1 MSEVNSYI
9 ITKEA
14 WHDAITRSRRLQDEY
29 GVSLDPALVLMVPDP
44 LLIIIGQNERIFQ
57 TSGATEFIARPI
69 KFMVENKNYI
79 KVRYKNGVEAYVKVN
94 GSTTQQRIKEVL
106 RISRAYH
113 YVVLNGGKW
122 IVKKIYDIER
132 DVEAAKKVINE
143 YGTRKAVAMAMGLNE
158 DGFKAYW
165 PRAVTLINRGHYLE
179 LSQPGTGKTT
189 FSYYISR
196 MLGGTVM
203 NEDPTE
209 AFLVGD
215 MRDNSF
221 GVVYTSNIIIF
232 DEIDKW
238 KIRTVRT
245 YNLLLTGL
253 ENCEWVRTAGK
264 GMQINK
270 CITFAAF
277 GNTVPEDTSRSSIV
291 KLLDEKLK
299 IHAKPLVDR
308 ITVHAIEMPRFHV
321 DYLGDMLKP
330 AVVRGLSYLMT
341 LDAENEFKEMQ
352 KQYDARTAWAMAV
365 IKTLLTYVKED
376 MPTEDDIKAVYHFGA
391 HAVSI

>member
-1 MSEVNSYI
+1 MSEVNNYI

-14 WHDAITRSRRLQDEY
+14 WHDAITKSRRLQDEY
-29 GVSLDPALVLMVPDP
+29 GISVDPALVLMVPDP
-44 LLIIIGQNERIFQ
+44 FLIILGQNIQLLKLSR
-57 TSGATEFIARPI
+57 ATEFIARPI
-69 KFMVENKNYI
+69 KFKVIKNDKI
-79 KVRYKNGVEAYVKVN
+79 VVKYKNGVEAVISVN
-94 GSTTQQRIKEVL
+94 GSTGDERIKEAL

-113 YVVLNGGKW
+113 YVVSNGAGW
-122 IVKKIYDIER
+122 TVKKIYDVDK
-132 DVEAAKKVINE
+132 DVEAAKKVVNE
-143 YGTRKAVAMAMGLNE
+143 YGTRKAVAMALGLNE
-158 DGFKAYW
+158 DGLKAYW

-179 LSQPGTGKTT
+179 MSQPGTGKTT

-196 MLGGTVM
+196 MLGGTVI

-221 GVVYTSNIIIF
+221 GVIYTSNVVIF

-238 KIRTVRT
+238 KIQTVRT
-245 YNLLLTGL
+245 YNILLSGL
-253 ENCEWVRTAGK
+253 ENCQWIRAAGK
-264 GMQINK
+264 GMEINK

-277 GNTVPEDTSRSSIV
+277 GNTVPQDTSRSSLV
-291 KLLDEKLK
+291 ELLSDKLK

-308 ITVHAIEMPRFHV
+308 ITVHAVEMPRFHV

-376 MPTEDDIKAVYHFGA
+376 VPTEDDIKAVYHFGA